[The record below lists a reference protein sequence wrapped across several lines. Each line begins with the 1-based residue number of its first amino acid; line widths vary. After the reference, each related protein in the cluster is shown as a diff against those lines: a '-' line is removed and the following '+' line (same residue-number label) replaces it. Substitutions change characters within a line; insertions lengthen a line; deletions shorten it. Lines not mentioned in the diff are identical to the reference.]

1 MLKVSIIVPVYN
13 RELTIE
19 RTIKSVL
26 NQTFRNFELIIVN
39 DGSIDGSLETV
50 TDYAKKD
57 NRIKVFSQNNSGVSM
72 ARNKGI
78 RKALG
83 KYICFLDSDDTYEL
97 SFLEKMVSAAEKS
110 NADVTY
116 SGHFHLYNNKKKSVR
131 FKFVKEKIFL
141 NYLKNKTTPNT
152 NSWMIR
158 KSFLEENKI
167 LFEVDNN
174 LGEDMLFFSSILCL
188 QPTVAYV
195 KEQLTNYYM
204 NTENSLSKDIDN
216 KITSDIF
223 WMNKLCEIIAES
235 NIQEEIK
242 GKLISII
249 VGYRLPVGIINT
261 INAMP
266 VSKSEK
272 ISELKKYRGIIK
284 RMRLVNGVRSIKG
297 FLMFIKIY
305 LK

>member
-1 MLKVSIIVPVYN
+1 MLKVSVIVPVYN

-116 SGHFHLYNNKKKSVR
+116 SGHFHLYNNKKK
-131 FKFVKEKIFL
+131 
-141 NYLKNKTTPNT
+141 
-152 NSWMIR
+152 
-158 KSFLEENKI
+158 
-167 LFEVDNN
+167 
-174 LGEDMLFFSSILCL
+174 
-188 QPTVAYV
+188 
-195 KEQLTNYYM
+195 
-204 NTENSLSKDIDN
+204 
-216 KITSDIF
+216 
-223 WMNKLCEIIAES
+223 
-235 NIQEEIK
+235 
-242 GKLISII
+242 IS
-249 VGYRLPVGIINT
+249 T
-261 INAMP
+261 
-266 VSKSEK
+266 
-272 ISELKKYRGIIK
+272 
-284 RMRLVNGVRSIKG
+284 
-297 FLMFIKIY
+297 F
-305 LK
+305 

>member
-1 MLKVSIIVPVYN
+1 MLKVSVIVPVYN

-110 NADVTY
+110 NADV
-116 SGHFHLYNNKKKSVR
+116 
-131 FKFVKEKIFL
+131 
-141 NYLKNKTTPNT
+141 
-152 NSWMIR
+152 
-158 KSFLEENKI
+158 
-167 LFEVDNN
+167 
-174 LGEDMLFFSSILCL
+174 
-188 QPTVAYV
+188 
-195 KEQLTNYYM
+195 
-204 NTENSLSKDIDN
+204 
-216 KITSDIF
+216 
-223 WMNKLCEIIAES
+223 
-235 NIQEEIK
+235 
-242 GKLISII
+242 
-249 VGYRLPVGIINT
+249 
-261 INAMP
+261 
-266 VSKSEK
+266 
-272 ISELKKYRGIIK
+272 
-284 RMRLVNGVRSIKG
+284 
-297 FLMFIKIY
+297 
-305 LK
+305 

>member
-1 MLKVSIIVPVYN
+1 MLLIRDIFIYI
-13 RELTIE
+13 TI
-19 RTIKSVL
+19 
-26 NQTFRNFELIIVN
+26 
-39 DGSIDGSLETV
+39 
-50 TDYAKKD
+50 
-57 NRIKVFSQNNSGVSM
+57 
-72 ARNKGI
+72 
-78 RKALG
+78 
-83 KYICFLDSDDTYEL
+83 
-97 SFLEKMVSAAEKS
+97 
-110 NADVTY
+110 
-116 SGHFHLYNNKKKSVR
+116 KKKSVR